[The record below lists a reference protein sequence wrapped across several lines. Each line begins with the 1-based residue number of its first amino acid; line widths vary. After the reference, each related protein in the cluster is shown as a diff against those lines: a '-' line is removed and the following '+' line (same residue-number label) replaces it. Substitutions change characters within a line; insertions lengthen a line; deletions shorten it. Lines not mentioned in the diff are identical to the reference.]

1 MSLLQNAPEA
11 PDPLTTDKC
20 FLDDQ
25 VSPYSGTTT
34 LELFKGPWISGILTI
49 ECCTQWQTGR
59 DGLITAPQVRSWIGG
74 RDDMEEKSQ
83 GFATVK
89 TSASW
94 SNWSLDTMQDKG
106 YAGEASIDQKSLQGL
121 NSGRS
126 DDEAGEIAAQSD
138 CIPYTTL
145 GKGYGAE
152 EKSTNREGSSTLYEI
167 STSNETSG
175 WYPDDEG
182 EA

>member
-1 MSLLQNAPEA
+1 
-11 PDPLTTDKC
+11 
-20 FLDDQ
+20 
-25 VSPYSGTTT
+25 
-34 LELFKGPWISGILTI
+34 
-49 ECCTQWQTGR
+49 
-59 DGLITAPQVRSWIGG
+59 
-74 RDDMEEKSQ
+74 MEEKSQ

-106 YAGEASIDQKSLQGL
+106 YAAEASIDQKSLQGL

-126 DDEAGEIAAQSD
+126 DDEVGEIAAQSD
-138 CIPYTTL
+138 CIPHTTL

-152 EKSTNREGSSTLYEI
+152 EKSTNREGSSILYEI
-167 STSNETSG
+167 SISNETSG

-182 EA
+182 EVWAEWRAYWSTKVQWLRRLCFGCIGKR